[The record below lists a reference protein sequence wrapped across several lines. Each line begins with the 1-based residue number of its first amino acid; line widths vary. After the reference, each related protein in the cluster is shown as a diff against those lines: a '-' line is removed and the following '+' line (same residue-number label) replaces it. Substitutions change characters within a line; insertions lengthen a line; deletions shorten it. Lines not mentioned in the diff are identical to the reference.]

1 MNHKSTFLKLFV
13 VAATMCMGADGRAA
27 TGSVGTV
34 SDDWMLTDALGRK
47 ACGYDVA
54 GDRDDGRFVGMFYWT
69 WHQGYDGD
77 KGRED
82 RDIEVKNI
90 TEVLRAHPEAINDY
104 NHPAWGLPGRRPGV
118 FYWDEPIFGYYRTT
132 DPWVLRKHAEMLADA
147 GVDAVFFDCTNG
159 SLVWESSYRAL
170 LETWSQ
176 ALKDGVNVPKIV
188 FMLPFAATPDSHKS
202 LLKLYKNLYSKGEY
216 KDLWFYWK
224 GKPLIMADPVSP
236 TMLTARHRVCSSGA
250 GSRYIQPMDIV
261 PIRLPAGPSNAWS
274 VLPRMPAMPAAVI
287 AAPSTCPVLTAA
299 AIARQRASTNARMPT
314 SMAGISRSSGTAQST
329 TSSPR
334 WCL

>member
-224 GKPLIMADPVSP
+224 GKPLIMAYPDNLAETGVEKE
-236 TMLTARHRVCSSGA
+236 
-250 GSRYIQPMDIV
+250 
-261 PIRLPAGPSNAWS
+261 IRDFFTFNAWS